1 VTENFKIVA
10 QASAG
15 FFGQTADKMLNV
27 DHSGVCKF
35 ENKLDGY
42 RMVLERLKRLRSNLQ
57 TPGVVPMPHP
67 NANV

>member
-1 VTENFKIVA
+1 MAENFKIVP

-15 FFGQTADKMLNV
+15 FFGQTADKMPNV

-42 RMVLERLKRLRSNLQ
+42 SIVLDRLKRLRSSLQ
-57 TPGVVPMPHP
+57 TPGVVPMAHP

>member
-1 VTENFKIVA
+1 
-10 QASAG
+10 
-15 FFGQTADKMLNV
+15 MPNV

-42 RMVLERLKRLRSNLQ
+42 RIVLERLKRLKSSLQ
-57 TPGVVPMPHP
+57 TPGVVPMAHP